1 MANASGGSIDLASL
15 MRTNKVE
22 ALHATASCGPTR
34 FLVWTRLPEDSSTWI
49 LNATD
54 GVNVWHSQLDL
65 EQLDSHRELAEID
78 KYEAYFSMFRSG
90 FQNSSIS
97 LAQLPNKVILT
108 VGEGIPSLSYDLS
121 EAKAIEKKTELQ
133 LILFKLA
140 DKVAEL
146 TQELKVSS
154 DSLERL
160 KTQKYGAPGELST
173 FDIPAKKTTQAVP
186 VKRKQGRS
194 LINPGSR
201 KEAVVEAADGHNT
214 EQNVHISVLGND
226 QTLDIY
232 KCIDPACEH
241 FCTKTNKRY
250 HCPLCNNKPQKP
262 GRMRRHFEKM
272 HSGKQIVLHEGHQ
285 MLRCKLRCTKANGRI
300 TDNSH
305 YHCCLCGRVLVRKV
319 HLYCHLQAHSVGSM
333 REIDELLDAK
343 DDTEEGPMEDA
354 EMDEDDDENHTA
366 LDTSQITTLEGS
378 EQDSVVALSDGTQVV
393 FVQSIQD
400 SETLTVVPLDEPS
413 DTLQLTQSVAQSDV
427 TTVVSTAADLST
439 SLQVL
444 TSVSS
449 GLGNE
454 QLQLPQELTV
464 KQVNAMLSQGE
475 ETNQDASITTESSQG
490 NLHNI
495 SGVNTDMSA
504 YADQPTGDIDME
516 QSTET
521 EPGLQKQ
528 SDEEAVEFEQCL
540 QVTDVQMS
548 QESSATG
555 VSGMEQNNLQLSP
568 VESSSAS
575 GQLIT
580 CTTTPGNVV
589 QTSTSQ
595 SIADQG
601 SSKLLM
607 INPMNKSLFT
617 DDSASASQN
626 DQRGKTARQD
636 TLVLVDATTAPK
648 GDDHVFKVLLNN
660 LSPATSCFCHPSVL
674 NEKNNLDI
682 RRCKNTYCDCR
693 LYHCPLCTCL
703 PNKPGRIRE
712 HFKKIHAQDLI
723 VRYQGY
729 QMLRC
734 KLGCSRPS
742 GTKVFNSHY
751 HCCICGAIC
760 IRKSGVYEH
769 MRVNHAMQPIN
780 KDTMSQQTQRAKCE
794 TMSAKPVVV
803 QVPPVSTGP
812 AGPVTQLIQT
822 TQPQTP
828 SSQGIFTGTGTSPQT
843 VTVQIPQQ
851 GYVDG
856 QAQAQVQ
863 GQQQVV
869 ILMPQQVN
877 PNQVQLPSVPAQQP
891 IVIVMPQ
898 AGGGQVTQPIVVPVP
913 QPPST

>member
-1 MANASGGSIDLASL
+1 
-15 MRTNKVE
+15 
-22 ALHATASCGPTR
+22 
-34 FLVWTRLPEDSSTWI
+34 
-49 LNATD
+49 
-54 GVNVWHSQLDL
+54 
-65 EQLDSHRELAEID
+65 
-78 KYEAYFSMFRSG
+78 
-90 FQNSSIS
+90 
-97 LAQLPNKVILT
+97 
-108 VGEGIPSLSYDLS
+108 
-121 EAKAIEKKTELQ
+121 
-133 LILFKLA
+133 
-140 DKVAEL
+140 
-146 TQELKVSS
+146 
-154 DSLERL
+154 
-160 KTQKYGAPGELST
+160 
-173 FDIPAKKTTQAVP
+173 
-186 VKRKQGRS
+186 
-194 LINPGSR
+194 
-201 KEAVVEAADGHNT
+201 
-214 EQNVHISVLGND
+214 
-226 QTLDIY
+226 
-232 KCIDPACEH
+232 
-241 FCTKTNKRY
+241 
-250 HCPLCNNKPQKP
+250 
-262 GRMRRHFEKM
+262 
-272 HSGKQIVLHEGHQ
+272 
-285 MLRCKLRCTKANGRI
+285 
-300 TDNSH
+300 
-305 YHCCLCGRVLVRKV
+305 
-319 HLYCHLQAHSVGSM
+319 M

-354 EMDEDDDENHTA
+354 EMDEDDDENRTA

-427 TTVVSTAADLST
+427 TTVVSTATDLST

-454 QLQLPQELTV
+454 QQQLPQELTV
-464 KQVNAMLSQGE
+464 KQVEAMFSQGE

-548 QESSATG
+548 QEESSATG

-595 SIADQG
+595 SMTDQG

-780 KDTMSQQTQRAKCE
+780 KDTMSHQTQRAKCE

-812 AGPVTQLIQT
+812 GTQLIQT

-828 SSQGIFTGTGTSPQT
+828 SSQGMFTGTGTSPQT

-877 PNQVQLPSVPAQQP
+877 PNQVQSPSVPAQQP

>member
-1 MANASGGSIDLASL
+1 
-15 MRTNKVE
+15 MRIHV
-22 ALHATASCGPTR
+22 LFC
-34 FLVWTRLPEDSSTWI
+34 
-49 LNATD
+49 
-54 GVNVWHSQLDL
+54 
-65 EQLDSHRELAEID
+65 
-78 KYEAYFSMFRSG
+78 YFSR
-90 FQNSSIS
+90 
-97 LAQLPNKVILT
+97 
-108 VGEGIPSLSYDLS
+108 
-121 EAKAIEKKTELQ
+121 EAE
-133 LILFKLA
+133 
-140 DKVAEL
+140 
-146 TQELKVSS
+146 
-154 DSLERL
+154 
-160 KTQKYGAPGELST
+160 
-173 FDIPAKKTTQAVP
+173 
-186 VKRKQGRS
+186 
-194 LINPGSR
+194 
-201 KEAVVEAADGHNT
+201 VEVADGHNT

-232 KCIDPACEH
+232 KCTDPACEH

-272 HSGKQIVLHEGHQ
+272 HSGKQIVQHEGHQ
-285 MLRCKLRCTKANGRI
+285 MLRCKLRCTKANGRV

-343 DDTEEGPMEDA
+343 DDTEEGPIEDA
-354 EMDEDDDENHTA
+354 EMDDDDDNHTT

-378 EQDSVVALSDGTQVV
+378 EQDNVVALSDGTQVV

-400 SETLTVVPLDEPS
+400 SETLTVVPLDEQS
-413 DTLQLTQSVAQSDV
+413 DTLQLTQSVDQSDV
-427 TTVVSTAADLST
+427 TTVVSTAAHLGT

-449 GLGNE
+449 SLANE
-454 QLQLPQELTV
+454 QQQLPQELTV
-464 KQVNAMLSQGE
+464 KQVEAMLSQSE
-475 ETNQDASITTESSQG
+475 ETNQDTSITTETSQSS
-490 NLHNI
+490 LPNI
-495 SGVNTDMSA
+495 SEVNTDMSA
-504 YADQPTGDIDME
+504 YTDQQTTDINME
-516 QSTET
+516 HSTEMEHALT
-521 EPGLQKQ
+521 KQ
-528 SDEEAVEFEQCL
+528 SEEEAMEFEQCL
-540 QVTDVQMS
+540 QVTDLQMS
-548 QESSATG
+548 QEDTATE
-555 VSGMEQNNLQLSP
+555 VAEMEQSNLQLSP
-568 VESSSAS
+568 VESSSAA

-580 CTTTPGNVV
+580 CTTTAGNVV

-595 SIADQG
+595 SMADQG
-601 SSKLLM
+601 SSKLVM
-607 INPMNKSLFT
+607 INPVSKPLFM
-617 DDSASASQN
+617 DDGTGTSQN

-636 TLVLVDATTAPK
+636 TLVLVDAASTPK

-674 NEKNNLDI
+674 NEKNSLDVH
-682 RRCKNTYCDCR
+682 RCKNTFCDCR

-751 HCCICGAIC
+751 HCCLCGAIC

-780 KDTMSQQTQRAKCE
+780 KEALSQLPQNQRAKCE
-794 TMSAKPVVV
+794 SMPTKPVVV
-803 QVPPVSTGP
+803 QVPTVSTGP
-812 AGPVTQLIQT
+812 AGTGTQVVQS

-828 SSQGIFTGTGTSPQT
+828 SSEGMFTGTGTSPQT

-851 GYVDG
+851 SYVDTQG
-856 QAQAQVQ
+856 QAQVQ
-863 GQQQVV
+863 GQQHVV

-877 PNQVQLPSVPAQQP
+877 PNQVQSPTAPAQQP

-913 QPPST
+913 QPSST